1 MFLVSRLQSSV
12 VTTAWVTSVSFFQTC
27 HSFKAL
33 LLSRP
38 PFFVATSA
46 SVATSRCCRDIV
58 QLSFWLI
65 TSCLPCDPCRDLHQ
79 VPSVFLMSRR
89 HSWTMQTQNRNINQ
103 PVSFVFVLPIELHFY
118 STNCCIFLLLF
129 LLSSTL
135 PANNKLV
142 SFFIFLHINYSF

>member
-1 MFLVSRLQSSV
+1 MSLEASLVV
-12 VTTAWVTSVSFFQTC
+12 FGIATSVFCRDISLSHLSFIFSTC

-38 PFFVATSA
+38 PSLVATSA

-65 TSCLPCDPCRDLHQ
+65 TSYLPFDPCHDLHQ

-89 HSWTMQTQNRNINQ
+89 HSWTMQTPNRNINQ
-103 PVSFVFVLPIELHFY
+103 AVAFIFVLPLELHFY
-118 STNCCIFLLLF
+118 STNCCIFLQKFFFLPHSLLI
-129 LLSSTL
+129 T
-135 PANNKLV
+135 NW
-142 SFFIFLHINYSF
+142 